1 MLKNILLSMQ
11 FSFLLLKNLYIM
23 HGQVFG
29 MCIAGMVL
37 VFDHGIMHEGSE
49 LKKGRKYCVRT
60 DVMYAPKK
68 TQKTG
73 EDTD

>member
-1 MLKNILLSMQ
+1 MGI
-11 FSFLLLKNLYIM
+11 FF
-23 HGQVFG
+23 V
-29 MCIAGMVL
+29 MCIPGMVL

-68 TQKTG
+68 AQNTG
-73 EDTD
+73 EDTN